1 MWIQIYFVDSTE
13 FWEYKN
19 ASFKLNTISFSVQIM
34 GPVSVTQSSMYK
46 DAVAD
51 RAIDGD
57 METTSHTDCAWDTDL
72 WYKMEF
78 DAVYCLSEIVIFQSH
93 LNHNVKRMQNLKI
106 FVGNRTTNTE
116 SLCGTLNVGDDFT
129 LEGQTYR
136 IPCDACGDQVKLSLR
151 HDTGSDGMEGCIH
164 MREIRVVQSGG

>member
-1 MWIQIYFVDSTE
+1 MKIYFVDSTE
-13 FWEYKN
+13 LWKYKN

-116 SLCGTLNVGDDFT
+116 SLCGTLNVRDDYSMK
-129 LEGQTYR
+129 GQTYM
-136 IPCDACGDQVKLSLR
+136 ISCDACGDQIKLLLR
-151 HDTGSDGMEGCIH
+151 HNRDRDDMTGCIH
-164 MREIRVVQSGG
+164 MKEIKIIAQLGL